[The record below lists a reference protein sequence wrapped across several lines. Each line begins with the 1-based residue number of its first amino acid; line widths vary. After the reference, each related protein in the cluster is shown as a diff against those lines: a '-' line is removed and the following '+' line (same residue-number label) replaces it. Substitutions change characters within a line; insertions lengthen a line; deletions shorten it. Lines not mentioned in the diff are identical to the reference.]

1 MADQPCFAA
10 LDVSL
15 EKTTI
20 CVMAFDGAIL
30 REAVV
35 ATDPE
40 TIATYLAAGRERLER
55 IGLEAGPLSEWLVR
69 GLAAHGITAVL
80 METRQVRAA
89 LSAMIVKTDRKDAR
103 GMAHL
108 LRMGWFRPVHVKTPD
123 AREQRTMLSART
135 TLMARLKDIENSVRG
150 LLRGFGL
157 RLPLRLRGRWD
168 AGVREAVA
176 GHPSLLQIL
185 DPLLMARRVLREQL
199 IILDKRVR
207 DAARVDPVCRRLMTA
222 PGVGAI
228 VAMTFRAAVDQP
240 DRFRSSKKVGAC
252 FGLTPRKY
260 QSGETDRDGAIS
272 RAGDAS
278 VRVALFE
285 AAHVIMTRV
294 ASWSTL
300 KAWAMTVARRRGSKR
315 AKVALA
321 RKLGVVLHAM
331 WVKQTDF
338 RFTRSASV

>member
-1 MADQPCFAA
+1 MATQPYFAA

-20 CVMAFDGAIL
+20 CVMSLDGTIL
-30 REAVV
+30 REVIV
-35 ATDPE
+35 TTDPDA
-40 TIATYLAAGRERLER
+40 IATCLAVGQERLER
-55 IGLEAGPLSEWLVR
+55 VGLEAGPLSEWLVR
-69 GLAAHGITAVL
+69 GLADYGITAVL

-108 LRMGWFRPVHVKTPD
+108 LRMGWFRPVHVKTMD
-123 AREQRTMLSART
+123 AREQRTMLSARS
-135 TLMARLKDIENSVRG
+135 TLVARLKDIENSVRG

-157 RLPLRLRGRWD
+157 RLPLVLRGRWD

-185 DPLLMARRVLREQL
+185 DPLLIARRVLREQL
-199 IILDKRVR
+199 ILLDKRVR
-207 DAARVDPVCRRLMTA
+207 DAARVDSVCRRLMTA

-240 DRFRSSKKVGAC
+240 DRFRSSKKIGAC

-300 KAWAMTVARRRGSKR
+300 KAWAMNVARRRGAKR

-338 RFTRSASV
+338 RFARPASV

>member
-1 MADQPCFAA
+1 MATQPYFAA

-20 CVMAFDGAIL
+20 CVMSLDGTIL
-30 REAVV
+30 REVIV
-35 ATDPE
+35 TTDPDA
-40 TIATYLAAGRERLER
+40 IATCLAVDQERLER
-55 IGLEAGPLSEWLVR
+55 VGLEAGPLSEWLVR
-69 GLAAHGITAVL
+69 GLADYGITAVL

-108 LRMGWFRPVHVKTPD
+108 LRMGWFRPVHVKTMD
-123 AREQRTMLSART
+123 AREQRTMLSARS
-135 TLMARLKDIENSVRG
+135 TLVARLKDIENSVRG

-157 RLPLRLRGRWD
+157 RLPLVLRGRWD

-185 DPLLMARRVLREQL
+185 DPLLIARRVLREQL
-199 IILDKRVR
+199 ILLDKRVR
-207 DAARVDPVCRRLMTA
+207 DAARVDSVCRRLMTA

-240 DRFRSSKKVGAC
+240 DRFRSSKKIGAC

-300 KAWAMTVARRRGSKR
+300 KAWAMNVARRRGAKR

-338 RFTRSASV
+338 RFARPASV